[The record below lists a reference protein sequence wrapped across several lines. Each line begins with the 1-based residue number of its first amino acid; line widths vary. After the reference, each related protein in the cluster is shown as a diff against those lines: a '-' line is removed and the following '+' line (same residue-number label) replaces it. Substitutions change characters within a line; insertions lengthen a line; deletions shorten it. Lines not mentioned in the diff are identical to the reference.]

1 MRIVYIEQN
10 VSTDIII
17 SNASRK
23 DGANDFTHKKR
34 IEITVDVGCASP
46 GVTFTWSRPD
56 NARDIPGK
64 HCDENPYFITYQSIL
79 RIDNLTE
86 DDAGEIT
93 LSITHH
99 KLGSGDYTWR
109 LCK

>member
-1 MRIVYIEQN
+1 MRNVYIKQS
-10 VSTDIII
+10 VSTNIII
-17 SNASRK
+17 SNDSRK
-23 DGANDFTHKKR
+23 GGANDFTHKKS
-34 IEITVDVGCASP
+34 IEITVGVGCASP
-46 GVTFTWSRPD
+46 GVTFTWNRPD

-64 HCDENPYFITYQSIL
+64 HCDENPYFNTYQSIL

-86 DDAGEIT
+86 DDADEIT

-99 KLGSGDYTWR
+99 KLESGNYTWR